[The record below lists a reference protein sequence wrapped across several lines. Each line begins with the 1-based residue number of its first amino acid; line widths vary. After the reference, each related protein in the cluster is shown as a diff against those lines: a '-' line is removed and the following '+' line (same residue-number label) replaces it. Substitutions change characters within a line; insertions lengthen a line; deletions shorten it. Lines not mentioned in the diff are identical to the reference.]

1 MVGIHAT
8 MCLEAV
14 MERVDSVVTGEA
26 EGIVG
31 EMISCDRDF
40 YSMTRILRR
49 VWTSLWQGRKP
60 LINLVGNF
68 SYRNNL
74 RLNRKA
80 YADFKSYVKAG
91 V

>member
-1 MVGIHAT
+1 MLFGKYAGNEIKVDGVEHLIMREDDILGIIDKVIEKG
-8 MCLEAV
+8 LKQ
-14 MERVDSVVTGEA
+14 
-26 EGIVG
+26 
-31 EMISCDRDF
+31 
-40 YSMTRILRR
+40 
-49 VWTSLWQGRKP
+49 WQGRKP

-91 V
+91 D

>member
-1 MVGIHAT
+1 MRSGHLLLITPESPKDAGKRSRRMNPYPGVAAQGW
-8 MCLEAV
+8 
-14 MERVDSVVTGEA
+14 ERLV
-26 EGIVG
+26 
-31 EMISCDRDF
+31 
-40 YSMTRILRR
+40 
-49 VWTSLWQGRKP
+49 QGRKP

-91 V
+91 D